1 MYLSL
6 IKQLLYIVK
15 EWLKTKYLKK
25 KKPKIM
31 ADAHYCTAN
40 RRGQGGGS
48 RDRYPLLGLQKS
60 LQTVTAVMKSKTIVS
75 WQENDDKPRQCVK
88 KQRCYSANK
97 STYSQGYGLFSGHVH
112 L

>member
-1 MYLSL
+1 
-6 IKQLLYIVK
+6 
-15 EWLKTKYLKK
+15 
-25 KKPKIM
+25 M

-88 KQRCYSANK
+88 KQRRYSANK